1 MVDRNT
7 VDKQRN
13 QSKEERR
20 RRNVMYVQGML
31 KRLTGG
37 KKGKARTV
45 QSVTSLHKYSA
56 VPIPECSSHNTIVSR
71 SWSLSTDHTPG
82 QKWHQKQNK
91 NEM

>member
-1 MVDRNT
+1 MVDRST

-13 QSKEERR
+13 QSKEER

-37 KKGKARTV
+37 QKGARTV
-45 QSVTSLHKYSA
+45 QPVTSLHKYSA
-56 VPIPECSSHNTIVSR
+56 VPIPECSSHNTTVLR

-82 QKWHQKQNK
+82 GKWHQKQNK

>member
-1 MVDRNT
+1 MVDRST

-13 QSKEERR
+13 QSKEER

-45 QSVTSLHKYSA
+45 QSVTSLNKYSA
-56 VPIPECSSHNTIVSR
+56 VPIPECSSHNTTVLR

-82 QKWHQKQNK
+82 RKWHQKQNK

>member
-1 MVDRNT
+1 MVDRST
-7 VDKQRN
+7 VDKQSN
-13 QSKEERR
+13 QSTQER
-20 RRNVMYVQGML
+20 RRNVMYVQGLL

-56 VPIPECSSHNTIVSR
+56 VSIPECSSHNTTVSR

-82 QKWHQKQNK
+82 RKWHQKQNK